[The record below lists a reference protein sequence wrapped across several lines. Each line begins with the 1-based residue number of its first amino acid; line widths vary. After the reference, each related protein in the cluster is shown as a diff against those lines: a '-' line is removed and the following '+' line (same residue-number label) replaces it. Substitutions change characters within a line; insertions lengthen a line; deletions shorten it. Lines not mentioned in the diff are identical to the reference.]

1 MHKFVKEEAILYCQY
16 ARNIWSGVDRRV
28 SLLGVTSKM
37 FAVSSLSYHSQHSP
51 WCLTVLVTAIP
62 LESEARD
69 KRDVLDM
76 LKNTWNEGARLLT
89 SAGEAVYDLAHPT
102 EKSIL
107 NKMADMTK
115 VSR

>member
-1 MHKFVKEEAILYCQY
+1 MDF
-16 ARNIWSGVDRRV
+16 RV
-28 SLLGVTSKM
+28 ALL
-37 FAVSSLSYHSQHSP
+37 L
-51 WCLTVLVTAIP
+51 CLCLAVLVTAIP
-62 LESEARD
+62 LESQARE
-69 KRDVLDM
+69 KRDVLET
-76 LKNTWNEGARLLT
+76 LKDTWNEGAKLLT